1 MPHQEE
7 SGLPPGEADAAGL
20 SPDIDHYPDPS
31 WAGSVFVRWPM
42 LVLGWLMLAAV
53 ALNFANIIGRYVFH
67 RAIVWTE
74 EILIVWLGW
83 SVFIA
88 VVIVTYRGD
97 HLAMDIVSKNL
108 PMRWRLANNL
118 VMTAVFAACLA
129 FAVVQS
135 AKVVLLM
142 IKTGQTDP
150 MMGMP
155 LWVPNLAIFVGF
167 AGSLCALLMRARSYV
182 TGRF

>member
-1 MPHQEE
+1 MPNHEE
-7 SGLPPGEADAAGL
+7 PGLPPGEADAAGL
-20 SPDIDHYPDPS
+20 SPDIDQYPGQS
-31 WAGSVFVRWPM
+31 WADSVFVRWPM
-42 LVLGWLMLAAV
+42 IVLGWLMLAAV

-83 SVFIA
+83 SVFIG

-108 PMRWRLANNL
+108 PERWRLANNL
-118 VMTAVFAACLA
+118 VMTLVFAACLV

-155 LWVPNLAIFVGF
+155 LWIPNLAILAGF
-167 AGSLCALLMRARSYV
+167 SGSLCALLMRTRSYV